1 MLLFTHG
8 FLLSRIELDT
18 NLQRLLHANSEKLK
32 DRFIVIDTDSNNN
45 DGTIDIAELKSDTND
60 VPPKKPWNWG
70 PLGDKLKQTLGSRKT
85 ESNVECAFSFS
96 NITKLESINVC
107 CSEVTS
113 VYQKSSWADLV
124 FAIFIDKRD
133 EPLIVVCSKP
143 EHRSAW
149 VDAFRT
155 CCVNSI
161 LLRAGN
167 GLNDA
172 KIIRAQPGWQHRL
185 IRASLFSL
193 VCANDLKGLGE
204 QLDNPSPDIS
214 IDDQDEY
221 RGCSALHYA
230 AFLGYLDC
238 AETLLRYRASV
249 NLEDND
255 LKTPLDHGTLFCVAI
270 SLIDVIIKLTTH
282 YPLM

>member
-8 FLLSRIELDT
+8 FLLSRTELDT
-18 NLQRLLHANSEKLK
+18 NLRRRLHANSEKLK
-32 DRFIVIDTDSNNN
+32 DRFIAVDTDSNNN
-45 DGTIDIAELKSDTND
+45 DGAIDIAEFKSDMND
-60 VPPKKPWNWG
+60 VPPKKEGRWNWG
-70 PLGDKLKQTLGSRKT
+70 PLGDKLKQTLGGGKT

-96 NITKLESINVC
+96 NITQVESINVC

-113 VYQKSSWADLV
+113 VYQSSSWADLV

-133 EPLIVVCSKP
+133 EPLIIVCSKP

-167 GLNDA
+167 GLSDA

-193 VCANDLKGLGE
+193 VCANDVTGLGE
-204 QLDNPSPDIS
+204 QLDNPSPDTS

-221 RGCSALHYA
+221 RGYSALHYA
-230 AFLGYLDC
+230 AILGCLDC

-255 LKTPLDHGTLFCVAI
+255 LKTPLDHGTLYCVAI
-270 SLIDVIIKLTTH
+270 ALIS
-282 YPLM
+282 